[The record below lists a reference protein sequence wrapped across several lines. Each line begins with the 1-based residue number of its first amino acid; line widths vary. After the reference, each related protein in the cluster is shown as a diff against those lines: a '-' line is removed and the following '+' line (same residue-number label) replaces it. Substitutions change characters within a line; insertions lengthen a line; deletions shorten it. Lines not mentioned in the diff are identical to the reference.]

1 MYDHETLRVTQD
13 GNVVT
18 AHLHRPASPNA
29 VNMRM
34 VNELSDLI
42 DKIEDAN
49 DVAVLVIRGNPDVF
63 TCGIDLRD
71 FAVHKRRDVYGLQK
85 WERVCR
91 ELEKLNKFTVA
102 AVQGECTGGG
112 FQLMLIC
119 DARIAERRATFC
131 MNEVKLGFLP
141 GMATFRLAKY
151 VGLGRAKDLIL
162 TARRIRAREA
172 FRWGLLNH
180 VCDQTDFEETLRTT
194 VRDLLPFHPVA
205 LEMARRL
212 LDESYATSYEDFLGH
227 FLAAQHR
234 AINSEAFDR
243 LVAQASL
250 GDTPDEPPNAPSAGQ
265 TPPPSQTASAGRK
278 PRAK

>member
-1 MYDHETLRVTQD
+1 MYDYETLRVTQD

-18 AHLHRPASPNA
+18 AQLHRPESRNA
-29 VNMRM
+29 INMRM
-34 VNELSDLI
+34 VNDLSGLI
-42 DKIEDAN
+42 DTIEDAS

-71 FAVHKRRDVYGLQK
+71 FAVHKKRDVYGLQK
-85 WERVCR
+85 WERMCR

-112 FQLMLIC
+112 FQLMLSC
-119 DARIAERRATFC
+119 DARVAERRATFC

-151 VGLGRAKDLIL
+151 IGLGRAKELIF
-162 TARRIRAREA
+162 TARRIRAKEA
-172 FRWGLLNH
+172 YRWGLVNR
-180 VCDQTDFEETLRTT
+180 VCDQTSFEETVRET

-205 LEMARRL
+205 LELARRL

-243 LVAQASL
+243 LVAKASFSEARPEAPEVEMQE
-250 GDTPDEPPNAPSAGQ
+250 TPGVVTS
-265 TPPPSQTASAGRK
+265 GRK